1 MVLNQG
7 GQMFCTNGHENS
19 ADAKFCRACGQPL
32 NIGVVTNST
41 PQQTSYVS
49 QVQTSKVQSLK
60 ADLLKDLQAQRHTS
74 PPTDLQSVIT
84 MISGALFAFAVLA
97 LAFDAIDSSYSDSPF
112 MIGFVWTAIG
122 FAVTYLSIRFISKD
136 LIPGATVAAI
146 PLLAL
151 SVLFLFGNSI
161 DDGDIG
167 FPLIVLGIA
176 FGAAWALPILRG
188 RPALLS
194 SGLLSIG
201 FGIVIWIMQS
211 SIRGYSVFDSPTDLL
226 DSVAQQSSSL
236 LLIVGII
243 LLAVAWNLD
252 RKDWPSLGRIFIGV
266 GIVFEGTGAFGVLGS
281 SGDRTAASLLLAV
294 AGILLI
300 AVAVQRSRKTSLL
313 IGGFAGFAGIMAFI
327 TAITENS
334 DGIGPA
340 IALMLL
346 SSAGL
351 GYLAVKKSTAIQ
363 GKLQSIGKP

>member
-1 MVLNQG
+1 
-7 GQMFCTNGHENS
+7 MFCTNGHENT
-19 ADAKFCRACGQPL
+19 ADAKFCRSCGQAL
-32 NIGVVTNST
+32 NGGANQANSS
-41 PQQTSYVS
+41 PSSAQTSP
-49 QVQTSKVQSLK
+49 KKAMNIQSLK
-60 ADLLKDLQAQRHTS
+60 SDLMDDLQRQRHAS
-74 PPTDLQSVIT
+74 PPVDLQSVIT
-84 MISGALFAFAVLA
+84 MISGALFAFAVLL
-97 LAFDAIDSSYSDSPF
+97 LAFDAIDSSNSDSPF

-122 FAVTYLSIRFISKD
+122 CAAAYLSIRFISKD

-146 PLLAL
+146 PLLTL

-201 FGIVIWIMQS
+201 FGTVIWIMQS
-211 SIRGYSVFDSPTDLL
+211 SIRGYSVFDSPADLL

-243 LLAVAWNLD
+243 LLAIAWNLD

-266 GIVFEGTGAFGVLGS
+266 GIVFEGTGAFGVLSS

-313 IGGFAGFAGIMAFI
+313 IGGFAGFAGIIAFI

-334 DGIGPA
+334 DGYGPA
-340 IALMLL
+340 IALMLI

-351 GYLAVKKSTAIQ
+351 GYLAIKKSTVIQ
-363 GKLQSIGKP
+363 SKLQGMGKP

>member
-1 MVLNQG
+1 M
-7 GQMFCTNGHENS
+7 
-19 ADAKFCRACGQPL
+19 
-32 NIGVVTNST
+32 
-41 PQQTSYVS
+41 
-49 QVQTSKVQSLK
+49 
-60 ADLLKDLQAQRHTS
+60 
-74 PPTDLQSVIT
+74 
-84 MISGALFAFAVLA
+84 
-97 LAFDAIDSSYSDSPF
+97 
-112 MIGFVWTAIG
+112 
-122 FAVTYLSIRFISKD
+122 
-136 LIPGATVAAI
+136 
-146 PLLAL
+146 
-151 SVLFLFGNSI
+151 LFLFGNSI

-201 FGIVIWIMQS
+201 FGTVIWIMQS
-211 SIRGYSVFDSPTDLL
+211 SIRGYSVFDSPADLL

-243 LLAVAWNLD
+243 LLAIAWNLD

-266 GIVFEGTGAFGVLGS
+266 GIVFEGTGAFGVLSS

-313 IGGFAGFAGIMAFI
+313 IGGFAGFAGIIAFI

-334 DGIGPA
+334 DGYGPA
-340 IALMLL
+340 IALMLI

-351 GYLAVKKSTAIQ
+351 GYLAIKKSTVIQ
-363 GKLQSIGKP
+363 SKLQGMGKP